1 MTIGSTVTKKEFI
14 KLAPYG
20 LTLKSIYNNDIV
32 GYHEPNTR
40 AGSSILRKVIPG
52 YCFLNRPDILC
63 ENPLGSDEEY
73 YVHIQDSWQYIETRF
88 VVLTLPKVKR
98 LTRKL

>member
-1 MTIGSTVTKKEFI
+1 MKIGSTVTKAEFI
-14 KLAPYG
+14 KFAPYG
-20 LTLKSIYNNDIV
+20 LTLKSIYNNDVV

-40 AGSSILRKVIPG
+40 AITSTRRKVIPG
-52 YCFLNRPDILC
+52 YCFLNRIETWYETPNSN
-63 ENPLGSDEEY
+63 EKY

>member
-1 MTIGSTVTKKEFI
+1 MTIGSTVTKAEFI

-20 LTLKSIYNNDIV
+20 LTLKSVYNNDVV
-32 GYHEPNTR
+32 GYHKPSTR
-40 AGSSILRKVIPG
+40 SRTSTHRNVIPG
-52 YCFLNRPDILC
+52 YCFLNRIETWYETPNSN
-63 ENPLGSDEEY
+63 EKY

>member
-1 MTIGSTVTKKEFI
+1 MTIGSTATKAEFI
-14 KLAPYG
+14 KFAPYG

-32 GYHEPNTR
+32 GYHEPNKR
-40 AGSSILRKVIPG
+40 AESSTSRNVIPG
-52 YCFLNRPDILC
+52 YCFLNRKDILN
-63 ENPLGSDEEY
+63 EDQDSDEEY